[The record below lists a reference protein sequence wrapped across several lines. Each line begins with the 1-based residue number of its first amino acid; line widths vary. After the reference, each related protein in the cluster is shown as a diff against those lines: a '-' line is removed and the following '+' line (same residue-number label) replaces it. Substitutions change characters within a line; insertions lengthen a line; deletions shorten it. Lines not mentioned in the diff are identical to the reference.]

1 LSCVANTQQQ
11 QRQFATS
18 SSSDLT
24 ISDCFPS
31 FSFHAKSPDLTGYIW
46 KIIFLFPVKFSGG
59 ILLLLVASKKEK
71 KGAPPTNPKGKKIKI
86 KKSRAVIVCVPEI
99 VV

>member
-31 FSFHAKSPDLTGYIW
+31 LSFHAKSPDLTGYIW

-59 ILLLLVASKKEK
+59 ILLLVGKKER
-71 KGAPPTNPKGKKIKI
+71 GPTNQPKRKKI